1 MTKFT
6 EDQLEVLES
15 GANGISI
22 RYEHKW
28 ATRFGKPVT
37 RAVNRLETMGLV
49 SITSYRNGPGL
60 SYTEAG
66 RKIRQE
72 LGFA

>member
-1 MTKFT
+1 MPKFT

-15 GANGISI
+15 GANGLAI

-28 ATRFGKPVT
+28 ATKYGKPVT
-37 RAVNRLETMGLV
+37 RAVNRLETLGLV
-49 SITSYRNGPGL
+49 SITAYRSGPGL

-66 RKIRQE
+66 RKIREE